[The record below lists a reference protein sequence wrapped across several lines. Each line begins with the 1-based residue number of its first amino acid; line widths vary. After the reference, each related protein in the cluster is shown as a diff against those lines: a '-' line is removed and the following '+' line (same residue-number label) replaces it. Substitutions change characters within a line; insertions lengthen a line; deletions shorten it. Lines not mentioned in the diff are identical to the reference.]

1 MEKGQKVRR
10 FKKTKNVGTAKKRV
24 RIWTFS
30 TRLLT
35 LCLLPMV
42 LVCTVVATL
51 STVTLKTTIEEEIE
65 NSLRIVATSV
75 SETYTNLYEGD
86 YSVDFVGKVRK
97 GDVEINMNTTL
108 IDAMKEQSGFDVSM
122 LFGNSRLITTVPKE
136 NGARATGIPA
146 DKTIYKSVEETKES
160 VFVPELVL
168 FGVEYYALYQPLIN
182 SDGSVVGAIEVVTE
196 SASVQQ
202 AVNEQTIS
210 IIITSVAL
218 AVGAT
223 IIVVIMSRGMVKR
236 MKRIKHFLEKLNS
249 GILDYAPHAKNL
261 KVNDELGDIYRSC
274 VHVQASFKGMV
285 QEISD
290 SCDNLKSAA
299 KKFSDMAQSTTEE
312 ADDVRVAV
320 EEIFEGAR
328 KQADSTANAHENVGM
343 ISNQIGFITKEV
355 DDMAE
360 AAADMSE
367 NEKQSEAIISEL
379 STSSDHTKE
388 SVAKVAEQITQMS
401 VAVNSI
407 KAAVEMI
414 QNIAEET
421 DLLSLNASIEA
432 ARAGEAGRGFAVVA
446 EQISKLALQ
455 SNESSKDIERMLAD
469 ITDTS
474 DKMVAVMGEVRVNM
488 DDQQRKLEE
497 TRATYEAV
505 ADGVEKSLKNIRG
518 IKDKIDVLNVSGE
531 SINDVVEDLASI
543 SEENAAAASNTMEAA
558 TNMSNTMQVVQES
571 SKELLQLADRLQDAL
586 GSFRM

>member
-1 MEKGQKVRR
+1 MEKEQKVKNI
-10 FKKTKNVGTAKKRV
+10 KKAKKAGSEKKRV
-24 RIWTFS
+24 RVWTFS
-30 TRLLT
+30 TRLLA

-42 LVCTVVATL
+42 LVCAVVATL
-51 STVTLKTTIEEEIE
+51 STVTLKATIEEAIE

-122 LFGNSRLITTVPKE
+122 LFGNSRLITTLPKE

-146 DKTIYKSVEETKES
+146 DKTVYKTVEETGES
-160 VFVPELVL
+160 VFITDLVL
-168 FGVEYYALYQPLIN
+168 FSRDCYALYQPLIN

-196 SASVQQ
+196 SASVQSAVREQ
-202 AVNEQTIS
+202 AVS
-210 IIITSVAL
+210 IIITSVTLAL
-218 AVGAT
+218 LAT

-236 MKRIKHFLEKLNS
+236 MGRIKSFLEMLIS
-249 GILDYAPHAKNL
+249 GRLDYEPHAKNL
-261 KVNDELGDIYRSC
+261 KANDELGDIYRSC
-274 VHVQASFKGMV
+274 VQVQDSFKEIV
-285 QEISD
+285 QEISI
-290 SCDNLKSAA
+290 SCDNLKLAA
-299 KKFSDMAQSTTEE
+299 DKFSEMAQSTNEE
-312 ADDVRVAV
+312 AEDVRVAV
-320 EEIFEGAR
+320 EEISEGAR
-328 KQADSTANAHENVGM
+328 KQADSTANARENVGM
-343 ISNQIGFITKEV
+343 ISNQIGLITKEV

-360 AAADMSE
+360 SAADMSE
-367 NEKQSEAIISEL
+367 KEKRSETIIGEL
-379 STSSDHTKE
+379 SASSDHTKE
-388 SVAKVAEQITQMS
+388 SVSKVADQITQMS
-401 VAVNSI
+401 VAVSSI

-474 DKMVAVMGEVRVNM
+474 DKMVSVMGEVRVNM
-488 DDQQRKLEE
+488 DEQQLKLEE
-497 TRATYEAV
+497 TRTTYKAV
-505 ADGVEKSLKNIRG
+505 ADGVEKSLENIRG
-518 IKDKIDVLNVSGE
+518 IKEKIDVLNVSGE
-531 SINDVVEDLASI
+531 SINEVVDELASI
-543 SEENAAAASNTMEAA
+543 SEENAAAASNTMDAA

-571 SKELLQLADRLQDAL
+571 SRELLQLADRLQDAL
-586 GSFRM
+586 GSFRV